1 MTMKQKLG
9 RRLLLLVVFIFA
21 SLAQGLWAQ
30 SAETGCGFFRSPGR
44 SLPAKPL
51 KLRMVA
57 YQESEGAQIVGLWK
71 FTFVAEGNSEIPD
84 GTIIDSGYVTWHAD
98 GTELMN
104 SGRAPM
110 TGSFCMGVWKQTG
123 HYFKLN
129 HFALSWDPSGANF
142 VGPANI
148 RERVRVDSRNT
159 SYSGTFTL
167 DQFDTSGNVLA
178 HIVGNVIGRRITA
191 D

>member
-1 MTMKQKLG
+1 MG
-9 RRLLLLVVFIFA
+9 LLLAGVFVFA
-21 SLAQGLWAQ
+21 SLVQGLWAQ
-30 SAETGCGFFRSPGR
+30 TSDTGCGFFPAPGR
-44 SLPAKPL
+44 VAPSRSA
-51 KLRMVA
+51 KLRLA
-57 YQESEGAQIVGLWK
+57 SYQESEAAPIVGLWK
-71 FTFVAEGNSEIPD
+71 FSFVAEGNAEIPD
-84 GTIIDSGYVTWHAD
+84 DVVIDSGYVTWHAD

-123 HYFKLN
+123 HTFKLN
-129 HFALSWDPSGANF
+129 HYALSWDPSGTNL

-148 RERVRVDSRNT
+148 RERVRVDPGGN

-167 DQFDTSGNVLA
+167 DQYDTTGNVLV
-178 HIVGNVIGRRITA
+178 HITGNVTGKRITA